1 MQQELATLLRSKP
14 ESLSHS
20 NFNTL
25 FLRLITSI
33 QEAEEE
39 NQNSP
44 QLMRALRTI
53 SEFGIE
59 DCMSEATFRLWA
71 VQSWIREEAEVVEV
85 EEAEVVEVEEED
97 EVVEVEVVPEQR
109 SEEQEAEA
117 ESEESD
123 DSDSSDSDSSDS
135 ECEAKTS
142 RTEVKT
148 ARPVSDSESD
158 TETNTASPA
167 KKIPVITTGA
177 RPFKRIQKG
186 EREKE
191 PEDVNDQA
199 SPAKK
204 IPVITTGARPF
215 KRIQKGEREKEPEDV
230 NDQLVN
236 DLLVSDTEEDLFKD
250 GIPKKPY
257 TPSPSKHFQEQ
268 YNKYKSKK
276 SSIQEDPEL
285 PFSPVRSLF
294 KEGKTFNC
302 CCCC

>member
-191 PEDVNDQA
+191 PEDVNDQ
-199 SPAKK
+199 
-204 IPVITTGARPF
+204 
-215 KRIQKGEREKEPEDV
+215 
-230 NDQLVN
+230 LVN